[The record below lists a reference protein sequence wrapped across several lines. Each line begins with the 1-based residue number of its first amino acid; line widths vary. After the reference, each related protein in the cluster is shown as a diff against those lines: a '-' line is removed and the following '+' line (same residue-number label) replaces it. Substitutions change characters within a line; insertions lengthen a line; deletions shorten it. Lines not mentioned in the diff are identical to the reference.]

1 MAMDNLIITAMWDAV
16 AQVWVAES
24 EQIGIATEAPSLDAL
39 VAKLPTMI
47 QDLRERPDFV
57 PFEVV
62 VRVDVGM
69 QRVPSSGPVLRQ
81 RRSMS

>member
-47 QDLRERPDFV
+47 QDLRARPDFV